1 MMTAPQARPAVSPL
15 IAGASAPEPAPLLAP
30 LLDVRGLTISYG
42 NARGTLRAASDVGFA
57 IRPGEVMGLVGESG
71 SGKSTIAMAILDLL
85 GGGGRVDSGE
95 ILFDGTDLRKLPAS
109 ERRALRGDRIAA
121 VFQDP
126 FTSLNPALTVGRQ
139 IAEPLIQHKGLSP
152 RQAAVRVEELLAE
165 VGIRDPRRVAAAYPH
180 ELSGGMQQR
189 ALIATALGCE
199 PKLLILDEPT
209 TALDVT
215 VEARIIELLAKLC
228 DSHKLSALFVSH
240 NLGIVNRICQTVTVL
255 YGGVVVETGATG
267 RVLSRPAHP
276 YSKGLVAALPRIT
289 ADRRHRLPSI
299 PGTVAKLSGPPAAC
313 VFAPRCP
320 FAEETCRSR
329 PQAML
334 TDGDGDG
341 DGVRCWK
348 ADTLANTPWP
358 DEEAGASRPP
368 GTKVAKTETR
378 SAPLVEVEHLRKIYG
393 ASRSILPWLRRAGTV
408 AVEDVSFTIG
418 RGEVVG
424 VVGESGSGK
433 STIGRALLALTEP
446 SAGTVLFDGADL
458 TQQVKR
464 GDQTLRRRAQLV
476 FQNSAASLNP
486 RKTVGAAMDR
496 PLVLAGRADAEERR
510 KTVAGLLTR
519 VGLPAAYADRFPHEL
534 SGGERQ
540 RVNIARALAT
550 DPDFVVCD
558 EAVSALDVSVQAN
571 ILNLLAELRDEMG
584 LSYLFITHDIAVV
597 SHIADRVLVVYGG
610 TICEEGP
617 IDRVLRPPYH
627 PYTEALLSAV
637 PRLAE
642 DGQEA
647 PRILLEDAATA
658 PGGRGCA
665 FAARCPR
672 KLGVVCDDQAPPV
685 HETADGHRIAC
696 HIPLATLSERA
707 AVFPELAGDVQH

>member
-1 MMTAPQARPAVSPL
+1 M
-15 IAGASAPEPAPLLAP
+15 APEPTP

-42 NARGTLRAASDVGFA
+42 NARGTLRAASDVSFA

-95 ILFDGTDLRKLPAS
+95 ILFDGTDLRRLSAP
-109 ERRALRGDRIAA
+109 ERRALRGDKIAA

-126 FTSLNPALTVGRQ
+126 FTSLNPALSVGRQ
-139 IAEPLIQHKGLSP
+139 IAEPLIQHKGFSS
-152 RQAAVRVEELLAE
+152 RQAAVRVQDLLAE

-215 VEARIIELLAKLC
+215 VEARIIDLLAKLC
-228 DSHKLSALFVSH
+228 DSHQLSALFVSH

-255 YGGVVVETGATG
+255 YGGLVVETGATG

-276 YSKGLVAALPRIT
+276 YAKGLVAALPRIT
-289 ADRRHRLPSI
+289 AGRRHRLPSI

-320 FAEETCRSR
+320 FAEETCRTQ

-334 TDGDGDG
+334 TDNSG

-348 ADTLANTPWP
+348 ADALAGTPWP
-358 DEEAGASRPP
+358 DEDAAARASAPP
-368 GTKVAKTETR
+368 APAQR
-378 SAPLVEVEHLRKIYG
+378 SAPLVEVDHLRKVYG
-393 ASRSILPWLRRAGTV
+393 ASRSFLPWLRRAGTV

-458 TQQVKR
+458 TRQVKQ
-464 GDQTLRRRAQLV
+464 GDQNLRRRAQLV

-510 KTVAGLLTR
+510 KTIAGLLTR
-519 VGLPAAYADRFPHEL
+519 VGLPAAYADRYPHEL

-617 IDRVLRPPYH
+617 IGRVLRPPYH

-642 DGQEA
+642 DGVEA
-647 PRILLEDAATA
+647 PRILLEDATAA
-658 PGGRGCA
+658 PGGQGCA

-672 KLGVVCDDQAPPV
+672 KLGAVCDEQAPPV
-685 HETADGHRIAC
+685 HQTADGHRIAC
-696 HIPLATLSERA
+696 HIPLATLAERA
-707 AVFPELAGDVQH
+707 AVFPELADGDTAPR

>member
-1 MMTAPQARPAVSPL
+1 MMTAPQARPAVPPSVVRA
-15 IAGASAPEPAPLLAP
+15 IAPEPTP

-42 NARGTLRAASDVGFA
+42 NARGTLRAASDVSFA

-95 ILFDGTDLRKLPAS
+95 ILFDGTDLRRLSAP
-109 ERRALRGDRIAA
+109 ERRALRGDKIAA

-126 FTSLNPALTVGRQ
+126 FTSLNPALSVGRQ
-139 IAEPLIQHKGLSP
+139 IAEPLIQHKGFSS
-152 RQAAVRVEELLAE
+152 RQAAVRVQDLLAE

-215 VEARIIELLAKLC
+215 VEARIIDLLAKLC
-228 DSHKLSALFVSH
+228 DSHQLSALFVSH

-255 YGGVVVETGATG
+255 YGGLVVETGATG

-276 YSKGLVAALPRIT
+276 YAKGLVAALPRIT
-289 ADRRHRLPSI
+289 AGRRHRLPSI

-320 FAEETCRSR
+320 FAEETCRTQ

-334 TDGDGDG
+334 TDNSG

-348 ADTLANTPWP
+348 ADALAGTPWP
-358 DEEAGASRPP
+358 DEDAAARASAPP
-368 GTKVAKTETR
+368 APAQR
-378 SAPLVEVEHLRKIYG
+378 SAPLVEVDHLRKVYG
-393 ASRSILPWLRRAGTV
+393 ASRSFLPWLRRAGTV

-458 TQQVKR
+458 TRQVKQ
-464 GDQTLRRRAQLV
+464 GDQNLRRRAQLV

-510 KTVAGLLTR
+510 KTIAGLLTR
-519 VGLPAAYADRFPHEL
+519 VGLPAAYADRYPHEL

-617 IDRVLRPPYH
+617 IGRVLRPPYH

-642 DGQEA
+642 DGVEA
-647 PRILLEDAATA
+647 PRILLEDATAA
-658 PGGRGCA
+658 PGGQGCA

-672 KLGVVCDDQAPPV
+672 KLGAVCDEQAPPV
-685 HETADGHRIAC
+685 HQTADGHRIAC
-696 HIPLATLSERA
+696 HIPLATLAERA
-707 AVFPELAGDVQH
+707 AVFPELADGDTAPR

>member
-1 MMTAPQARPAVSPL
+1 MTTAPHTRSAVPPVAVPAPASRPA
-15 IAGASAPEPAPLLAP
+15 AP

-42 NARGTLRAASDVGFA
+42 TGRGTLRAVSDVGFS
-57 IRPGEVMGLVGESG
+57 ILPGEVMGLVGESG
-71 SGKSTIAMAILDLL
+71 SGKSTVAMAVLDLL
-85 GGGGRVDSGE
+85 GEGGRVESGE
-95 ILFDGTDLRKLPAS
+95 ILFRGTDLRRLAPA
-109 ERRALRGDRIAA
+109 ERRALRGDSIAA

-139 IAEPLIQHKGLSP
+139 IAEPLIRHKRLTP
-152 RQAAVRVEELLAE
+152 RQAAVRVEELLGE

-199 PKLLILDEPT
+199 PGLLILDEPT

-215 VEARIIELLAKLC
+215 VEARIIDLLAKLC
-228 DSHKLSALFVSH
+228 DSHHLSALFVSH
-240 NLGIVNRICQTVTVL
+240 NLGIVNRICQSVTVL
-255 YGGVVVETGATG
+255 YGGVVVETGPTG

-276 YSKGLVAALPRIT
+276 YTKGLIAALPRIT
-289 ADRRHRLPSI
+289 AERRARLPSI

-320 FAEETCRSR
+320 FAEETCRSH
-329 PQAML
+329 PQEMRAE
-334 TDGDGDG
+334 GDGT
-341 DGVRCWK
+341 GVRCWK
-348 ADTLANTPWP
+348 ADALATTSWP
-358 DEEAGASRPP
+358 DEGGTAPRRGALP
-368 GTKVAKTETR
+368 AR

-393 ASRSILPWLRRAGTV
+393 ASTSILPWLRRAGTV
-408 AVEDVSFTIG
+408 AVDDVSFTID
-418 RGEVVG
+418 RGEVLG

-446 SAGTVLFDGADL
+446 SAGTVLFDGADFP
-458 TQQVKR
+458 QQVRR

-486 RKTVGAAMDR
+486 RKTVGQAMER
-496 PLVLAGRADAEERR
+496 PLVLAGRGDAEERR
-510 KTVAGLLTR
+510 RTVAGLLTR
-519 VGLPAAYADRFPHEL
+519 VGLPAAYADRYPHEL

-550 DPDFVVCD
+550 DPEFVVCD

-571 ILNLLAELRDEMG
+571 ILNLLAGLRDEMG

-597 SHIADRVLVVYGG
+597 AHIADRVLVVYGG

-617 IDRVLRPPYH
+617 VGRVLRPPYH

-642 DGQEA
+642 DGSEP
-647 PRILLEDAATA
+647 PRILLEDSALP
-658 PGGRGCA
+658 PGGRGGCA
-665 FAARCPR
+665 FAGRCPR
-672 KLGVVCDDQAPPV
+672 KLGAVCDEQAPPV
-685 HETADGHRIAC
+685 RETDQGHRIAC
-696 HIPLATLSERA
+696 HIPLATLAERA
-707 AVFPELAGDVQH
+707 PVFPKLAGGDAAAR

>member
-1 MMTAPQARPAVSPL
+1 MMTAPQARPAVPPVVSPA
-15 IAGASAPEPAPLLAP
+15 IAPEPAP

-42 NARGTLRAASDVGFA
+42 NARGTLRAASDVSFA

-71 SGKSTIAMAILDLL
+71 SGKSTVAMAILDLL

-95 ILFDGTDLRKLPAS
+95 ILFDGVDLRRLPPS
-109 ERRALRGDRIAA
+109 ERQALRGDRIAA

-126 FTSLNPALTVGRQ
+126 FTSLNPALTVGHQ

-152 RQAAVRVEELLAE
+152 RQAAARVQDLLAE

-228 DSHKLSALFVSH
+228 ESHRLSALFVSH

-276 YSKGLVAALPRIT
+276 YAKGLVAALPRIT
-289 ADRRHRLPSI
+289 AERRHRLPSI
-299 PGTVAKLSGPPAAC
+299 PGTVAKLAGPPAAC

-320 FAEETCRSR
+320 FAEETCRSQ

-334 TDGDGDG
+334 TDGDGAGDG

-348 ADTLANTPWP
+348 ADALAGTPWP
-358 DEEAGASRPP
+358 DEDYATKRRPRATQP
-368 GTKVAKTETR
+368 R
-378 SAPLVEVEHLRKIYG
+378 SAPLVEVDHLRKIYG

-408 AVEDVSFTIG
+408 AVEDVSFTVG

-446 SAGTVLFDGADL
+446 SAGTVTFDGADL
-458 TQQVKR
+458 TEAVRR

-510 KTVAGLLTR
+510 KTVASLLTR
-519 VGLPAAYADRFPHEL
+519 VGLPAAYADRYPHEL

-617 IDRVLRPPYH
+617 IGRVLRPPYH

-647 PRILLEDAATA
+647 PRILLEDAAPA
-658 PGGRGCA
+658 PGGRGCV
-665 FAARCPR
+665 FAGRCPR
-672 KLGVVCDDQAPPV
+672 KLGSVCDEQAPPV

-696 HIPLATLSERA
+696 HIPLATLAERA
-707 AVFPELAGDVQH
+707 SVFPELADGDTRH